1 MEVFIEKLS
10 MLYFKEV
17 VKDMLF
23 LKIMVKKKYDV
34 NCYVYLVVFFF
45 YFQCFVFFYFIL
57 VIMID
62 FKKLFVLYVKQG
74 YLMFLYDK
82 YLKMFLKFKEFFVF
96 CFVQRFICIEVYMYL
111 MNLVI
116 LKCIFFLF
124 RKNYL

>member
-10 MLYFKEV
+10 MLYLKEV

-23 LKIMVKKKYDV
+23 LKIMVKKKKYDV

-74 YLMFLYDK
+74 YLRFLYDK
-82 YLKMFLKFKEFFVF
+82 Y
-96 CFVQRFICIEVYMYL
+96 
-111 MNLVI
+111 
-116 LKCIFFLF
+116 
-124 RKNYL
+124 